1 MSHSAMGLPGE
12 RNSDP
17 WPGMQEVDG
26 VGVRRKDMQS
36 AGVTEVEGP
45 KAGFW
50 LFGRRREL
58 NNGVPVELPV
68 ERVGKTAEV

>member
-12 RNSDP
+12 SNSDP

-26 VGVRRKDMQS
+26 AGVRRKDVPR
-36 AGVTEVEGP
+36 AGVTEIEGSRV
-45 KAGFW
+45 GFW
-50 LFGRRREL
+50 LFGRRRVV
-58 NNGVPVELPV
+58 NNGVPVELPA